1 MRTWL
6 LSALIVL
13 GAASSP
19 AGAGDLE
26 LRGRIIPP
34 LRSAWVGLQS
44 ADRPFH
50 AQTLSDLKGRFRFK
64 KLKPGGYALIVFHP
78 QWGEQR
84 RSVEVTPSFAD
95 NKNRVEITFVVKRS
109 KQARERQTMDNHT
122 VSVRELSVSRQARTE
137 FLKANQRLEKHDVE
151 GAVAHLKKA
160 VAMSPQFVEAW
171 NQLGTIAYQE
181 SEHAQAENYF
191 REALDLQS
199 DAFGPVVNMG
209 AALLALGRHAKA
221 LGYNRYAVTLRPDD
235 ALANSQLGLN
245 HFFLGSNAQ
254 AIKYLQIAKG
264 IDPGHFSL
272 PQVTLAEIY
281 SRQGKVAAAIR
292 ELEDYI
298 SRHPDSE
305 RAALTRKTLAR
316 LKTQAATG
324 GPADAESCADSSQP

>member
-6 LSALIVL
+6 LSALIAL
-13 GAASSP
+13 GTTPAPVAAS
-19 AGAGDLE
+19 DLE
-26 LRGRIIPP
+26 LRGRIVPP

-50 AQTLSDLKGRFRFK
+50 TQTLSDLKGRFRFK
-64 KLKPGGYALIVFHP
+64 KIKPGGYALIVFHP
-78 QWGEQR
+78 KWGEQR

-95 NKNRVEITFVVKRS
+95 KKNRVEITIVVKRS
-109 KQARERQTMDNHT
+109 KQARERQTMENHT
-122 VSVRELSVSRQARTE
+122 VSVRELSVSRHARAE
-137 FLKANQRLEKHDVE
+137 FVKANQRLEKHDVK

-160 VAMSPQFVEAW
+160 VEMSPQFVEAW
-171 NQLGTIAYQE
+171 NQLGTIAYQNG
-181 SEHAQAENYF
+181 EHAQAEDYF

-209 AALLALGRHAKA
+209 AALLALGRHSEA

-254 AIKYLQIAKG
+254 AIKYLQTAKG

-298 SRHPDSE
+298 ARHPDSE
-305 RAALTRKTLAR
+305 RAALTLKTLAR

-324 GPADAESCADSSQP
+324 KPADAESRATSSQP